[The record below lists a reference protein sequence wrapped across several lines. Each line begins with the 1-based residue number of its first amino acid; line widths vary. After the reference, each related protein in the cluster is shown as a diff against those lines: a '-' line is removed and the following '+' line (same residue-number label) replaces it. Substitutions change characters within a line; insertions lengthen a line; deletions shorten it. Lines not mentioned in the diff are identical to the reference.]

1 MTKRFVL
8 PGLALAA
15 TLTLTAC
22 SAGTTDDQHAGGH
35 PTGTASSSAAADGAE
50 HDGQPF
56 NGADRAFARG
66 MVPHHEQAVVMS
78 DVVLAD
84 DGIDPQVRELAQ
96 AIKAAQQ
103 PEIDRLTTWLDEWGA
118 DPEAP
123 DGTHGGHGGHD
134 GMDAEGM
141 SGMMSEE
148 DLADLEAADGAAAGS
163 LFLTQMV
170 EHHVGAV
177 DMARTELD
185 EGRHPGA
192 LEMAAEI
199 VEVQQAE
206 IDRMRELLERQ

>member
-22 SAGTTDDQHAGGH
+22 SAGPTDDQHAGGH
-35 PTGTASSSAAADGAE
+35 PTGAASSSAPDDAERDGE
-50 HDGQPF
+50 PF
-56 NGADRAFARG
+56 NAADRAFARG

-96 AIKAAQQ
+96 AIKVAQQ

-118 DPEAP
+118 DPAGP
-123 DGTHGGHGGHD
+123 DGGHGGHD
-134 GMDAEGM
+134 GMDGEGM

-163 LFLTQMV
+163 LFLTQMI

-185 EGRHPGA
+185 DGRHPGA
-192 LEMAAEI
+192 LAMAGEI